1 MIFMAFH
8 MTCLSH
14 ICLNYGIPQGTVLGP
29 LLFLLFINDLDDT
42 NLWSLT
48 NSITKLNKLI
58 HVDLKH
64 LVNRLYANK
73 ISLNLKK
80 KWKKVIFKSKG
91 KRLEDDSKKKLS
103 SKKLYLTESFRYLRV
118 KIAAN
123 LSWQCEFNDLFIRLN
138 RASLSCLKW

>member
-1 MIFMAFH
+1 MAFH

-14 ICLNYGIPQGTVLGP
+14 ICLNYGVPQGTVLGP

-80 KWKKVIFKSKG
+80 K
-91 KRLEDDSKKKLS
+91 
-103 SKKLYLTESFRYLRV
+103 
-118 KIAAN
+118 
-123 LSWQCEFNDLFIRLN
+123 
-138 RASLSCLKW
+138 

>member
-8 MTCLSH
+8 MTGLSY
-14 ICLNYGIPQGTVLGP
+14 ICLNYSVPQGSVLGP

-42 NLWSLT
+42 NLWNLA
-48 NSITKLNKLI
+48 NSITKRNKLI

-73 ISLNLKK
+73 ISLNFKK
-80 KWKKVIFKSKG
+80 NEKKVIFKSKC
-91 KRLEDDSKKKLS
+91 KRLEDDSKKKLCD
-103 SKKLYLTESFRYLRV
+103 KKLYLTESVGYLRV

-123 LSWQCEFNDLFIRLN
+123 LIWQCEFNDLFIRLN
-138 RASLSCLKW
+138 RANLSCLKW